1 MDVRK
6 KTAFFSLFFCLTV
19 ITLSYRLSGVALVQK
34 KPLYYLPSVQYLSSV
49 SGTFKPIVAEMM
61 FIKGVLELTDEIPG
75 RVPYLINVF
84 RTAVYLDPKLMSAY
98 FFGGT
103 IVPVKKADIPLGN
116 VFLEEAASL
125 NPGDWRIPFWIGFN
139 YLQLG
144 EYLKA
149 AEYYQKSS
157 LLPGAPAYL
166 KTNQAMFY
174 YKAGKAEMGL
184 VYLESLAQTITDERL
199 MELFK
204 KKIDWLKN
212 IVFLEGKTRKFKE
225 LFGFWPKDLNELVQK
240 GLIEK
245 VPDDPFGRGYQ
256 LDKNWEK
263 NPGKIRSVF

>member
-1 MDVRK
+1 
-6 KTAFFSLFFCLTV
+6 
-19 ITLSYRLSGVALVQK
+19 
-34 KPLYYLPSVQYLSSV
+34 
-49 SGTFKPIVAEMM
+49 
-61 FIKGVLELTDEIPG
+61 
-75 RVPYLINVF
+75 
-84 RTAVYLDPKLMSAY
+84 
-98 FFGGT
+98 
-103 IVPVKKADIPLGN
+103 
-116 VFLEEAASL
+116 
-125 NPGDWRIPFWIGFN
+125 
-139 YLQLG
+139 
-144 EYLKA
+144 
-149 AEYYQKSS
+149 
-157 LLPGAPAYL
+157 
-166 KTNQAMFY
+166 MFY

-225 LFGFWPKDLNELVQK
+225 LYGFWPKDLNELVQK

>member
-6 KTAFFSLFFCLTV
+6 KAAFLSLFFCLGV
-19 ITLSYRLSGVALVQK
+19 ITLSCRLSGVALEQK
-34 KPLYYLPSVQYLSSV
+34 KTVYYLPSVQYLSSI
-49 SGTFKPIVAEMM
+49 SGTFKPMVAEMM

-84 RTAVYLDPKLMSAY
+84 KAAVYLDPKLMSAY

-103 IVPVKKADIPLGN
+103 IVPAEKADIILGN
-116 VFLEEAASL
+116 AFLEEAASL
-125 NPGDWRIPFWIGFN
+125 NTEDWRVPFWIGFN

-149 AEYYQKSS
+149 AEYYRKSS

-174 YKAGKAEMGL
+174 YKAGKAEMGI

-199 MELFK
+199 MEVFK

-212 IVFLEGKTRKFKE
+212 IVYLEGKTRQFKE
-225 LFGFWPKDLNELVQK
+225 LFGFWPKDLKELVQK

-256 LDKNWEK
+256 LDKNWEE
-263 NPGKIRSVF
+263 NPGKIRSIL